1 MHLNFSPL
9 LLAGGFTKWSS
20 LLLRVSWRRWGSVSW
35 QLLPRNKDR
44 RHLLRGGLESYVFHQ
59 DAEWIQRRNSI
70 LHISTTS
77 GLVCGAL
84 TGMRSTWVMSMA
96 RHCARRVR
104 QLSRLLS
111 FTAQPGGGVVEF
123 FLFKS
128 SLNLLL
134 QLHLACQTLKITI
147 KTTQWRL
154 GPIKSV
160 LAFFSSA

>member
-20 LLLRVSWRRWGSVSW
+20 LLLRVSWRRWESVSW

-44 RHLLRGGLESYVFHQ
+44 RHLLRGSLESYVFHQ

-111 FTAQPGGGVVEF
+111 FTAQPGGGAKMICLSAQSTECCYVIF
-123 FLFKS
+123 NIFS
-128 SLNLLL
+128 
-134 QLHLACQTLKITI
+134 IRI
-147 KTTQWRL
+147 K
-154 GPIKSV
+154 GPGVQIKHVILPWS
-160 LAFFSSA
+160 

>member
-20 LLLRVSWRRWGSVSW
+20 LLLRVSWRRWESVSW
-35 QLLPRNKDR
+35 QLPPRNKDR
-44 RHLLRGGLESYVFHQ
+44 RHLLRGSLESYVFHQ

-104 QLSRLLS
+104 QLSRLLF
-111 FTAQPGGGVVEF
+111 FTAQPGGGVAEF
-123 FLFKS
+123 FLFNS
-128 SLNLLL
+128 SSSARP
-134 QLHLACQTLKITI
+134 QFSPTLWTI
-147 KTTQWRL
+147 K
-154 GPIKSV
+154 IFKY
-160 LAFFSSA
+160 

>member
-1 MHLNFSPL
+1 MDTETEWDITYKHNIWFGLRRTDRHAVHVGNVNGAALRTASAPAQSSSP
-9 LLAGGFTKWSS
+9 
-20 LLLRVSWRRWGSVSW
+20 
-35 QLLPRNKDR
+35 
-44 RHLLRGGLESYVFHQ
+44 
-59 DAEWIQRRNSI
+59 
-70 LHISTTS
+70 
-77 GLVCGAL
+77 
-84 TGMRSTWVMSMA
+84 
-96 RHCARRVR
+96 
-104 QLSRLLS
+104 